1 MDGKAEQIYGEE
13 RQRQWFSVQ
22 SCIPKFEATVGAE
35 HIWSQEAVV
44 SFGSLTQMPGPKG
57 LGHLLLLSQAIS
69 RELGERGAARMLTGI
84 HTGSQCLHGKDLVL
98 ESSCQAHKVIYS
110 FLLSSTVL
118 FLNINSSL
126 QNTRRLVSGIP
137 QGMEP
142 PEPGQ
147 STNSKQQQL
156 LFPGTIKCRYVV
168 FFMLKSRQNFF
179 NNLNM

>member
-84 HTGSQCLHGKDLVL
+84 HTGSQCLHGEDLAMKPSVRPYCL
-98 ESSCQAHKVIYS
+98 HRNF
-110 FLLSSTVL
+110 FLLTL
-118 FLNINSSL
+118 FVALQMSAFFKHINCLSAEKCWECVSMHLKHFFYTTQCLKINAKTIL
-126 QNTRRLVSGIP
+126 QDW
-137 QGMEP
+137 
-142 PEPGQ
+142 
-147 STNSKQQQL
+147 
-156 LFPGTIKCRYVV
+156 
-168 FFMLKSRQNFF
+168 
-179 NNLNM
+179 